1 METLT
6 TWASAGAEL
15 GVRLVVVRLIVV
27 RLVVVRLV
35 VVVLQLEA
43 Q

>member
-1 METLT
+1 MKIII
-6 TWASAGAEL
+6 SKVYSQL

>member
-1 METLT
+1 MKIII
-6 TWASAGAEL
+6 SKVYSQL
-15 GVRLVVVRLIVV
+15 GVRLVVVRLVV

-35 VVVLQLEA
+35 VVVLQLDA